1 MELSEDQLIAAIRR
15 VLSGAGPEVIVGPGD
30 DAAVLAPPSGQ
41 LVLTADALIEGVH
54 FDLAFTSAR
63 DLGYKAVVVN
73 LSDIAAMGA
82 SPRAAVV
89 TLALSRDV
97 EASWVIELYS
107 GMREACDEH
116 ALWLVGG
123 DLTRGAQIAISVTV
137 AGDVAPGRAVTR
149 AGAQPGDLVAV
160 TGELG
165 ASAAGLRIARSRRVG
180 TELDRAL
187 LLAHLRPVARVGE
200 GAVLARHAATAMM
213 DISDGLAMDLTRLS
227 AASGVLARVRLADV
241 PIATGATAAES
252 LGGGEDYELLVALP
266 GPESL
271 EAAAVELRESYGTA
285 LTAIGELAEGD
296 GVVAVGDDG
305 IERPLDPT
313 GWDHFRS

>member
-1 MELSEDQLIAAIRR
+1 VELSEDELIAAIRR

-89 TLALSRDV
+89 TLALSRGV
-97 EASWVIELYS
+97 EASWVIELYG

-149 AGAQPGDLVAV
+149 AGGRPGHIVAV

-165 ASAAGLRIARSRRVG
+165 ASAAGLRIARAGRVG
-180 TELDRAL
+180 TERDRAL

-200 GAVLARHAATAMM
+200 GAVLARHEASAMM
-213 DISDGLAMDLTRLS
+213 DVSDGLGKDLTRLA
-227 AASGVLARVRLADV
+227 AASGVRARLRLVDV
-241 PIATGATAAES
+241 PIATGATAAEG

-266 GPESL
+266 GPQAL
-271 EAAAVELRESYGTA
+271 EAAATELRESYGTA

-305 IERPLDPT
+305 IVRPLDPS